1 MWLCVCGCR
10 YCRGCQ
16 CVVIVV
22 GVVMCVW
29 LPLLS
34 WVSVCCYSSGCGY
47 VCVVAAT
54 VVGVSVLL

>member
-1 MWLCVCGCR
+1 MYGCR

-47 VCVVAAT
+47 VCVVPAT
-54 VVGVSVLL
+54 VMGVSVLL